1 MGQRKAGVLLD
12 GAAVHLLRD
21 AKIAGQLVGAFLV
34 FATAKIELV
43 RLGAPRR
50 PAFDATFF
58 LGRKPC
64 LEGAGY
70 LLGDRALD
78 GEYVGQLA
86 IVAISPDLPIVVG
99 VAQPR
104 LDAYAIACPL
114 YGALEYGGHTAPRRC
129 HAGCASP
136 SGTAAPRSAR

>member
-1 MGQRKAGVLLD
+1 
-12 GAAVHLLRD
+12 
-21 AKIAGQLVGAFLV
+21 
-34 FATAKIELV
+34 
-43 RLGAPRR
+43 PRR

-129 HAGCASP
+129 HRPRHPRRRPALPRARRSRRARAR
-136 SGTAAPRSAR
+136 AALPERPRRDLLACGSCDRR